1 MSEYEECIYK
11 PLISKERNIMKK
23 LFYPVVLFVSCLFL
37 TACPDGEEEIKPNP
51 EPDKTDPAIEQ
62 FEIDE
67 NYVPSI
73 STIQNSWAG
82 EYEGYDAKQEANT
95 KIWRKLT
102 LNANGTYTNV
112 IEGVLV
118 KSGQTEYTPFEKE
131 KGTYEYNKN
140 TGVITYTV
148 QYDSLIDY
156 QTLHYIGYTKKHY
169 YSADGKNTSDKANY
183 TEKAMFTVLKEGIR
197 KWVSKDTYLQQLT
210 DKELDLYFAMDV
222 YKEK

>member
-1 MSEYEECIYK
+1 
-11 PLISKERNIMKK
+11 MKK
-23 LFYPVVLFVSCLFL
+23 YLYFASMFALCLTFN
-37 TACPDGEEEIKPNP
+37 ACDCDEEEIINKK
-51 EPDKTDPAIEQ
+51 EDVVSRES

-67 NYVPSI
+67 DYIPTK
-73 STIQNSWAG
+73 STIQNTWAG

-112 IEGVLV
+112 VEGNLLGKDNKKEV
-118 KSGQTEYTPFEKE
+118 YTLFEKE
-131 KGTYEYNKN
+131 KGTYQYNN
-140 TGVITYTV
+140 GVITYTV

-169 YSADGKNTSDKANY
+169 YSADGKNSNDKANY
-183 TEKAMFTVLKEGIR
+183 TENAMFSVLKKGQR
-197 KWVSKDTYLQQLT
+197 KWISKDTYLQQLT
-210 DKELDLYFAMDV
+210 DEELDLYFAMDV

>member
-1 MSEYEECIYK
+1 
-11 PLISKERNIMKK
+11 MKK
-23 LFYPVVLFVSCLFL
+23 YLYFASMFALCLTFNACDCDDPIIGPVNPDDPVV
-37 TACPDGEEEIKPNP
+37 
-51 EPDKTDPAIEQ
+51 KT

-67 NYVPSI
+67 DYIPTK
-73 STIQNSWAG
+73 STIQNTWAG

-131 KGTYEYNKN
+131 KGTYQYNN
-140 TGVITYTV
+140 GVITYTV

-169 YSADGKNTSDKANY
+169 YSADGKNSNDKANY
-183 TEKAMFTVLKEGIR
+183 TEKAMFSVLKEGQR
-197 KWVSKDTYLQQLT
+197 KWISKDTYLQQLT
-210 DKELDLYFAMDV
+210 DEELDLYFAMDV